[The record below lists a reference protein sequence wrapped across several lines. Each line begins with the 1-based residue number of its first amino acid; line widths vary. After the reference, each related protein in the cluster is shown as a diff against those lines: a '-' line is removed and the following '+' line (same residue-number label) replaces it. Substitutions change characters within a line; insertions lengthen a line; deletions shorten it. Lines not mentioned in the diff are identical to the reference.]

1 MPINLTPF
9 EHGTLCFGN
18 TWSVVNE
25 TALAVQVARV
35 ALGQDRHIQ
44 KILAGASLAAPPTT
58 RPAAAA
64 AIELLTVPVGD
75 DPWHRDGW
83 IFQVLSWIAAYRAS
97 PNSII
102 RAPQMIL
109 AQKGFDGLELLIDTA
124 NGKIKGAVIFEDKAT
139 DNPRTTIKDKV
150 WPEFAAL
157 ESGQSENVLVS
168 EVLGLLAT
176 RPNIDPDAAIE
187 SILWNQVRRYRISIT
202 VGDTHASEQ
211 GRRRLF
217 DGYDTVAGGEA
228 HRRRAETLHVQNL
241 RAWMQA
247 LAEKAIV
254 AIQDEVKK
262 YV

>member
-1 MPINLTPF
+1 MPIDLTPF
-9 EHGTLCFGN
+9 QHGTLCFGN
-18 TWSVVNE
+18 TWSVADE
-25 TALAVQVARV
+25 SALALHVARV

-58 RPAAAA
+58 SRAAAA
-64 AIELLTVPVGD
+64 AIELLTVPAGE

-83 IFQVLSWIAAYRAS
+83 IFQVLSWIAAHRAS

-109 AQKGFDGLELLIDTA
+109 AQKGFDGLELLVDTP
-124 NGKIKGAVIFEDKAT
+124 NGKIEGAVIFEDKAT
-139 DNPRTTIKDKV
+139 DKPRKTIQEKV

-176 RPNIDPDAAIE
+176 RPHIDPDAAIE
-187 SILWNQVRRYRISIT
+187 KVLWNQVRRYRISIT
-202 VGDTHASEQ
+202 VGDAHASER

-217 DGYDTVAGGEA
+217 SGYDTIASGEA
-228 HRRRAETLHVQNL
+228 HRRRAETIYISNM

-247 LAEKAIV
+247 LAQQAIIAV
-254 AIQDEVKK
+254 QVEVKK

>member
-1 MPINLTPF
+1 MPIDLTPF

-18 TWSVVNE
+18 TWSIANVS
-25 TALAVQVARV
+25 TLAVHIAQVAI
-35 ALGQDRHIQ
+35 GQDRHIQ

-58 RPAAAA
+58 SRAAAN
-64 AIELLTVPVGD
+64 AIKLLTVPAGE

-109 AQKGFDGLELLIDTA
+109 AQKGFDGLELLVDTA

-139 DNPRTTIKDKV
+139 DDPRTTIREKV

-157 ESGQSENVLVS
+157 ESGESENVLVS
-168 EVLGLLAT
+168 EVVGLLAT

-187 SILWNQVRRYRISIT
+187 SVLWNHVRRYRISIT

-217 DGYDTVAGGEA
+217 DGYDTVAGGEP
-228 HRRRAETLHVQNL
+228 HRRRAETFHILNM
-241 RAWMQA
+241 RAWMQT

-254 AIQDEVKK
+254 AVHDEVKK